1 MRELRLVV
9 VGLTVLAALLA
20 AGVACGGG
28 GGESEATPTS
38 TATGV
43 PASTATP
50 VDTQVQQQL
59 RQIVLPLEE
68 LPAGVTLAEEYFAT
82 NDESAAATSDPAG
95 RLAKLEEWGRILGY
109 EVTYQ
114 ANPEVISQ
122 TGLILINSNASLYGS
137 DEGASA
143 SFAEAAETARTTDW
157 PAQFGGAQDVQVAEV
172 PSPPLADEMV
182 WLRITIKAE
191 AAGLAEETFAQ
202 DVILFRQ
209 GPARGGLMVAWSME
223 SGSSDFVQQLA
234 EAQAQKMKEAFP

>member
-20 AGVACGGG
+20 ASVACGGG
-28 GGESEATPTS
+28 GGEGEATPTS

-157 PAQFGGAQDVQVAEV
+157 AAMFGGVEDVELEEL
-172 PSPPLADEMV
+172 PSPNWADEML
-182 WLRITIKAE
+182 WLRIKAKADTE
-191 AAGLAEETFAQ
+191 EGDEETFAN
-202 DVILFRQ
+202 DFVLFRQ
-209 GPARGGLMVAWSME
+209 GPGRAALIVGWIMGRG
-223 SGSSDFVQQLA
+223 SGNITVQL
-234 EAQAQKMKEAFP
+234 AQAQAERLESALP

>member
-1 MRELRLVV
+1 MRELRPVV
-9 VGLTVLAALLA
+9 VGLAVIAALLA
-20 AGVACGGG
+20 AGMACGGG
-28 GGESEATPTS
+28 GEGEATPTP
-38 TATGV
+38 TVTTV
-43 PASTATP
+43 PTSTATP
-50 VDTQVQQQL
+50 VDEQVQLQL
-59 RQIVLPLEE
+59 RQLVLPLES
-68 LPAGVTLAEEYFAT
+68 LPTGVTLAEEYFAT

-95 RLAKLEEWGRILGY
+95 RLAKLQEWGRILGY
-109 EVTYQ
+109 EATYQ

-122 TGLILINSNASLYGS
+122 TGLILVNSNASLYGS

-157 PAQFGGAQDVQVAEV
+157 PAQFGGAEDVQVAEV
-172 PSPPLADEMV
+172 PSPLLADEMV

-234 EAQAQKMKEAFP
+234 EAQAQRMKDAFP